1 LSGKTNTREDLL
13 TSRNRK
19 GAKDADRLW
28 PKRHSERFPLS
39 LLGNADI
46 TLTGIQ
52 DPSTPLVIICTELGK
67 PVVAHTE
74 VEARPQ
80 GRVARRRVEDAGQS
94 EGGSIIEPIGV
105 APSGYIIPPE
115 RGPTSGWSEC
125 TNVLPSLSRRCM
137 R

>member
-1 LSGKTNTREDLL
+1 MSGKTNTREDLL

-19 GAKDADRLW
+19 GAQDADRLW
-28 PKRHSERFPLS
+28 PKWRSERFPLS

-52 DPSTPLVIICTELGK
+52 DPSTPFVIICTELGK
-67 PVVAHTE
+67 PVAVHKE
-74 VEARPQ
+74 VEALPR
-80 GRVARRRVEDAGQS
+80 GGVARRRVEDAGQS
-94 EGGSIIEPIGV
+94 EGGSVIEPIGI
-105 APSGYIIPPE
+105 APSGNIIPPE
-115 RGPTSGWSEC
+115 RGPTSGRSES